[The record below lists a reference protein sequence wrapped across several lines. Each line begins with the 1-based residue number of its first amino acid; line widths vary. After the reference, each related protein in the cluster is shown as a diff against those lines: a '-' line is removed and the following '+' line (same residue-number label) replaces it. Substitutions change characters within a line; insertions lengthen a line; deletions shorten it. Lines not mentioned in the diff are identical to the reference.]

1 MVIKHT
7 DKLRRTFLLNAVA
20 TAAAFIAGVIK
31 PAGIWAATWNKSAF
45 QARALADA
53 LKEIGATDAERS
65 NDILIRAPDLAENGA
80 RVQLEVTSNI
90 PGTRTI
96 AIIAEKNPFPL
107 VASFQFSNGAEAYIS
122 TYIKMGESANVRAV
136 VNADGKVYTAAK
148 EVRVT
153 IGGCGA

>member
-1 MVIKHT
+1 M
-7 DKLRRTFLLNAVA
+7 DKLRRRFMQNSAA
-20 TAAAFIAGVIK
+20 IAAAFVGALTK
-31 PAGIWAATWNKSAF
+31 PVSVWAATWNKSAF
-45 QARALADA
+45 EARALADT
-53 LKEIGATDAERS
+53 LKSIGATRAEQS
-65 NDILIRAPDLAENGA
+65 SDILIKAPDLAENGA

-90 PGTRTI
+90 PGTQTI

-107 VASFQFSNGAEAYIS
+107 IANFQFSNGAEAYVS

>member
-1 MVIKHT
+1 MHR
-7 DKLRRTFLLNAVA
+7 LRRKFLQYSAAIAVA
-20 TAAAFIAGVIK
+20 FVGALVK
-31 PAGIWAATWNKSAF
+31 PGRIWAAAWNKSAF
-45 QARALADA
+45 EARALVET
-53 LKEIGATDAERS
+53 LKNIGATGAQPS
-65 NDILIRAPDLAENGA
+65 SDILIKAPDLAENGA

-90 PGTRTI
+90 PGTQTI

-107 VASFQFSNGAEAYIS
+107 IASFQFSNGAEAYIS